1 MDINDVGKFI
11 STFMSRKS
19 IFLIT
24 LAVILFVAMM
34 AGCTSSSPVV
44 KTGDNVTI
52 DYIIN
57 STDGTVYQTS
67 YAQLAKDLGIY
78 DASVEYV
85 PYYFVVGSNTA
96 IEGIDEAVVGM
107 KLDETKTVVVP
118 PEKSFG
124 TYNESLILPMNLSD
138 LTAMNIIPQVNETI
152 PVPPYGLLRRVDSID
167 AANNTVYIDYNRAH
181 AGETLIIQI
190 TVRKIE

>member
-1 MDINDVGKFI
+1 MRK
-11 STFMSRKS
+11 KS
-19 IFLIT
+19 IFL
-24 LAVILFVAMM
+24 LALAIILFVAVM
-34 AGCTSSSPVV
+34 AGCTSSSPAV

-78 DASVEYV
+78 DASADYAQ
-85 PYYFVVGSNTA
+85 YRFKVGSNTA
-96 IEGIDEAVVGM
+96 ILGIDEAVPGM
-107 KLDETKTVVVP
+107 KVNETKTVVVP

-124 TYNESLILPMNLSD
+124 KHNESLVMPYNLSD
-138 LTAMNIIPQVNETI
+138 LTAANVTPYINETLG
-152 PVPPYGLLRRVDSID
+152 VPPYGIRARVSSID
-167 AANNTVYIDYNRAH
+167 AENNTVYLDFNRAH

-190 TVRKIE
+190 TVRKID